1 MSTLTPEPHTPTP
14 LQERIARA
22 MWAGFAADQG
32 YTTTWEELAEYVQG
46 TYLHAAAAVL
56 PTIAAEVRKGRAA
69 ALREAAG
76 DIAWSAE
83 TLPHMTPH
91 DAARGLVRRAERIEQ
106 ED

>member
-1 MSTLTPEPHTPTP
+1 MSDDDLT
-14 LQERIARA
+14 ERIARA
-22 MWAGFAADQG
+22 LYGEA
-32 YTTTWEELAEYVQG
+32 YTEGRYPGDWRDENPAIREHFLA
-46 TYLHAAAAVL
+46 LAAAVL
-56 PTIAAEVRKGRAA
+56 PIIAAEVRKGRAA

>member
-14 LQERIARA
+14 LQERIVEKARQAMIALPSPRNPKPTADALARA
-22 MWAGFAADQG
+22 ALEA
-32 YTTTWEELAEYVQG
+32 
-46 TYLHAAAAVL
+46 
-56 PTIAAEVRKGRAA
+56 IAAEVRKAQA
-69 ALREAAG
+69 DALREAAG
-76 DIAWSAE
+76 DIVWSAE